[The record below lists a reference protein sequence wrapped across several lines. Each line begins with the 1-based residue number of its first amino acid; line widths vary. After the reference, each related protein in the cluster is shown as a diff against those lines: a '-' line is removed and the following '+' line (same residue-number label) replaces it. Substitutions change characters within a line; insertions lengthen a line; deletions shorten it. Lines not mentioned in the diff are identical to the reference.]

1 MKITIK
7 ERGARN
13 LMNVCPRCGYPGKDI
28 RQVSAG
34 KAKKTLSDEERK
46 RRSERLAAARL
57 KRWPKKETT

>member
-1 MKITIK
+1 
-7 ERGARN
+7 
-13 LMNVCPRCGYPGKDI
+13 MNEPCPRCGYPGKDI